1 MMKYNMPKINI
12 IHFLTESIVTDSNVQ
27 PQYIQE
33 IANVFGD
40 SPTEYKQRMKN
51 FNKTLE
57 FTFTNQ

>member
-40 SPTEYKQRMKN
+40 SPTEYKQRMEN

>member
-40 SPTEYKQRMKN
+40 SPTEYKQRMEN

-57 FTFTNQ
+57 FTYQ